1 MADSTNKPIICLGE
15 AYGVNEAKIEAG
27 FVGASGIELLHQLS
41 EAKILTL
48 TSTDA
53 DYIRSFYNSG
63 DPRQL
68 DMIWRLHPEVVRLNV
83 FNLHPPGN
91 NIEALCGP
99 KEQRIA
105 GYPALI
111 KGKFVRGELQHHL
124 EHLAESINHHDP
136 NLIIALGNTPLWALC
151 GLTGISKIRGT
162 TRLSSHTVAD
172 FKVLPT
178 YHPAAVLRQ
187 WELRP
192 TTIID
197 LIKAKREAE
206 FPEIRRPQREIW
218 IEPGIDDIHRF
229 YDEFIVGCSLLSID
243 IETSGNAITCIG
255 FAPTPRHALVI
266 PFFDARRKNRNYWA
280 DENDEKRAW
289 RFVKDTLC
297 DRGIKKLFQNG
308 LFDVA
313 FLWRSMGIKVYG
325 ACEDT
330 MLLSHALQPESLK
343 GLGFLGSIHS
353 DESSWKA
360 DHRRSTSIKRDS

>member
-1 MADSTNKPIICLGE
+1 MKPIIVLGE
-15 AYGVNEAKIEAG
+15 SWGVNEEKIQAA
-27 FVGASGIELLHQLS
+27 FCGASGIELLHQLS

-53 DYIRSFYNSG
+53 DYIRNFYNSG

-99 KEQRIA
+99 KDQRIA

-111 KGKFVRGELQHHL
+111 KGKFVREEFQSHLTQLAMDINQH
-124 EHLAESINHHDP
+124 NP
-136 NLIIALGNTPLWALC
+136 NLVICLGNTPLWALS

-162 TRLSSHTVAD
+162 TRLSTHAVAD
-172 FKVLPT
+172 YKLLPT

-218 IEPGIDDIHRF
+218 IEPGIDDIWRF
-229 YDEFIVGCSLLSID
+229 YEQYITTSTLLSVD
-243 IETSGNAITCIG
+243 IETAGNAVTCIG
-255 FAPTPRHALVI
+255 FSPNPKYAIVI
-266 PFFDARRKNRNYWA
+266 PFYDGRRKNKSYWDNIEVEQA
-280 DENDEKRAW
+280 AW
-289 RFVKDTLC
+289 EIVRSILTSKE
-297 DRGIKKLFQNG
+297 IKKLFQNG
-308 LFDVA
+308 LYDIA

-325 ACEDT
+325 AVEDT

-343 GLGFLGSIHS
+343 GLGFLGSVHT
-353 DESSWKA
+353 DERSWKA
-360 DHRRSTSIKRDS
+360 DHKRSTSIKRDN